1 MPRPKE
7 RYEQMK
13 KLIEAEKQASVELT
27 HKVYDIYM
35 NGPQDYHLVEL
46 SYDPISGGAKA
57 EIIEKNIFSL
67 ALARV
72 KRDNKNVESFI
83 DKQRKG
89 QI

>member
-27 HKVYDIYM
+27 HKVYDILM
-35 NGPQDYHLVEL
+35 NGPQDYHLIEV
-46 SYDPISGGAKA
+46 SYDPVSGRAKA